1 MRPLSFYR
9 IIAILSGLALF
20 VLLAAPTGPLERKT
34 KHVEKT
40 AAGGRPVRLKA
51 ESAELTVR
59 AGTGTEVKV
68 TADLAFASRD
78 KKWMAAIDQRFD
90 VAIRETAAGLEIE
103 PTGPVQD
110 DSWDGAHFFRFE
122 VSRSYDLQLVLEV
135 PKGTRLDLDNRYG
148 DVSVT
153 GVEGALEVALTS
165 GNLTAT
171 NVRGGAEIDNRYG
184 DVELSDLEGDLVL
197 EAGSGSVEIAGLT
210 GGARLRN
217 QYGNLVLSR
226 VTGPVD
232 IAVTS
237 GEVEVREAGGAVS
250 VQDTY
255 GAVTIEGAAGD
266 VTVSTQSSPIRLE
279 RIGGRVNIDGEYGSV
294 EVAEVAGAVDVVS
307 GSGTVKVAGAA
318 REVSIRNRY
327 AGVSVDGAG
336 GAVTISNE
344 SGEVAVAGLSGAAL
358 TARHRVETRY
368 GSIDF
373 EWPAAAPA
381 PAFTLECTYGDLESD
396 FPGRLIEGD
405 ATDVLSAPASDPSS
419 TAALELSAVSG
430 SVRLK
435 KARP

>member
-1 MRPLSFYR
+1 MRPLSMYR
-9 IIAILSGLALF
+9 IIAMLSGLALF

-34 KHVEKT
+34 RHLEKT
-40 AAGGRPVRLKA
+40 AAGGRPVRLRA

-68 TADLAFASRD
+68 TADLEFASRD
-78 KKWMAAIDQRFD
+78 KQWMAAIDQRFD
-90 VAIRETAAGLEIE
+90 VAIREAADGLEIE

-110 DSWDGAHFFRFE
+110 DSWGDGDFFRFE
-122 VSRSYDLQLVLEV
+122 VNRSYDLRIVLEV

-148 DVSVT
+148 DVTVT
-153 GVEGALEVALTS
+153 GVEGALAVALTS
-165 GNLTAT
+165 GDLTAA
-171 NVRGGAEIDNRYG
+171 NLRGGAEIDNRYG
-184 DVELSDLEGDLVL
+184 DVELSDVEGDLVL
-197 EAGSGSVEIAGLT
+197 EAGSGSVEISNLA
-210 GGARLRN
+210 GGARLEN

-226 VTGPVD
+226 VTGPVE

-250 VQDTY
+250 VKDTY
-255 GAVTIEGAAGD
+255 GAVTIEDATGD
-266 VTVSTQSSPIRLE
+266 VTVSTQSSPIRLA
-279 RIGGRVNIDGEYGSV
+279 RIGGRVKIDGEYGSV
-294 EVAEVAGAVDVVS
+294 EVSEVAGPVEVVS
-307 GSGTVKVAGAA
+307 GSGTVKVTGAA
-318 REVSIRNRY
+318 REVSIRNQY
-327 AGVSVDGAG
+327 AGVSVDGVG

-344 SGEVAVAGLSGAAL
+344 SGEVAVAGLAGAAL
-358 TARHRVETRY
+358 TARHQVKTRY

-396 FPGRLIEGD
+396 FPGSLTKGD
-405 ATDVLSAPASDPSS
+405 PTDLLASPATDPTS